1 MNDRSLSSLNSRDAA
16 SRCVAVLLVLFVA
29 ADLAFIVLH
38 VIHKMTPHLRSTLY
52 SIERDRGYAEFFQY
66 AKYFWMLILVVFAMR
81 AWRSFGFLSWF
92 AIIAYLLC
100 DDAFTIHEN
109 LGRTI
114 AAEITFQPPMN
125 LRRQDF
131 GELAVYASAGLI
143 LVGLLAATYRW
154 GTVEFR
160 RCTRKFLGYLAA
172 LVFFG
177 VIVDMIHET
186 TARGTRLRLA
196 LAIIEE
202 GGEMIVASF
211 MLCFIFSLTLR
222 DRDRPS
228 L

>member
-1 MNDRSLSSLNSRDAA
+1 MKDRSLTSSNPKDAT
-16 SRCVAVLLVLFVA
+16 SQCVAMILVLLVA
-29 ADLAFIVLH
+29 ADAAFIVLH

-66 AKYFWMLILVVFAMR
+66 AKYFWMLILIGFSI
-81 AWRSFGFLSWF
+81 RSLRTFGFVSWF

-109 LGRTI
+109 LGRMI
-114 AAEITFQPPMN
+114 EAEITFQPPMN

-131 GELAVYASAGLI
+131 GELAVYASAGVL

-154 GTVEFR
+154 GAVEFR

-177 VIVDMIHET
+177 VIVDMIHEM
-186 TARGTRLRLA
+186 TARGTMLRLA

-211 MLCFIFSLTLR
+211 MLCFIFDLTLR
-222 DRDRPS
+222 DRDRS
-228 L
+228 LL